1 MKVELIHYCLC
12 RLKQRSRH
20 TSTPTP
26 ALLARSS
33 RCVDRLVRTA
43 VAACQPVYGRE
54 PRDVQLRQ
62 LSQRELQPGVGVA
75 AGRWS
80 CSRAFQSNTVD
91 TQPAEMPRFVPCV
104 HVHIRQSWFAGQCGR
119 AERLKT
125 AVRASPRNRLL
136 TLRVRIAGLRGRAE
150 REGRAAAEGRQSRC
164 EGRAPVQP
172 VFGDLRRRAPLHL

>member
-1 MKVELIHYCLC
+1 MQIEAEESAYLNSDTSALGSVFKVRGPFGEDCCCSL
-12 RLKQRSRH
+12 
-20 TSTPTP
+20 P
-26 ALLARSS
+26 ARVWTRAQG
-33 RCVDRLVRTA
+33 CTA
-43 VAACQPVYGRE
+43 AATVTER
-54 PRDVQLRQ
+54 
-62 LSQRELQPGVGVA
+62 VA

-125 AVRASPRNRLL
+125 AVRASPRNLLL

-172 VFGDLRRRAPLHL
+172 VFGNLRCRAPLHL